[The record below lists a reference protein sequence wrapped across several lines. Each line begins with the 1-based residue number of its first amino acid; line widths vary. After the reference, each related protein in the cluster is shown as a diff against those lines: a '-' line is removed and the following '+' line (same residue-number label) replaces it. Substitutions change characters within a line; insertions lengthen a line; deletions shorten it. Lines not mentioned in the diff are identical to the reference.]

1 MTGLHLHAMAVPDLT
16 PTEALERS
24 EGWGFCGL
32 ELIIDDDYRCAVRVD
47 EAEATLRQL
56 RRQAIDRGLDIPV
69 VSSYERGLGVGDGTH
84 RAAARD
90 RLRREMDVAAT
101 LDAGG
106 LRILAG
112 HPTTGVHPPLVEDLA
127 EVADQAPPGL
137 RLLVENHMGTAVETV
152 AATVELVSAVDRP
165 GVRVIA
171 DPANLELCAPGDS
184 ADLVRQLPWTR
195 HLHVKDFL
203 RGPSIDRRRPVIPGD
218 GDVDWAQ
225 AFATIAR
232 ADVEV
237 TMTFEYEARWF
248 HELPSVHLVA
258 REVLDRVARWRRMA
272 GEVLDVG

>member
-24 EGWGFCGL
+24 AAWGFCGL

-47 EAEATLRQL
+47 EADTTLRQL
-56 RRQAIDRGLDIPV
+56 RRQADDLGLAIPV
-69 VSSYERGLGVGDGTH
+69 VSSYERGLGLGDASR
-84 RAAARD
+84 RACARD
-90 RLRREMDVAAT
+90 RLRRELDVAANVG
-101 LDAGG
+101 ASGV
-106 LRILAG
+106 RVLAG
-112 HPTTGVHPPLVEDLA
+112 HPSTGVNEPLVHDLA
-127 EVADQAPPGL
+127 ALAEQAPPGVM
-137 RLLVENHMGTAVETV
+137 LLVENHMGTAVETV

-165 GVRVIA
+165 QVGVIA
-171 DPANLELCAPGDS
+171 DPANLELCAPRDS

-203 RGPSIDRRRPVIPGD
+203 RGPTIDQRRPVIPGD
-218 GDVDWAQ
+218 GDVDWAH
-225 AFATIAR
+225 AFAAIAR
-232 ADVEV
+232 ADSEV

-258 REVLDRVARWRRMA
+258 REVIDRVTRWRRMA